1 MSTFTLSTTQK
12 NKPLVLSKGFSYTI
26 DKTTNDKTYWKCED
40 ARKLKCKGRVHTNN
54 INTILLHENDSHN
67 HNGSAVSTEI
77 RLFEE
82 KVRDRAMNCNEAT
95 QTVIDNCLVNLSD
108 NAIAR
113 LPNFKHVK
121 KTIQIDVGKTVC
133 LKFLMIRLLIK
144 FRTSYQQQKEILYF
158 FDMILVQ
165 AMIES

>member
-1 MSTFTLSTTQK
+1 
-12 NKPLVLSKGFSYTI
+12 
-26 DKTTNDKTYWKCED
+26 D

-77 RLFEE
+77 RLLEE

-95 QTVIDNCLVNLSD
+95 QTVIDICLVNLSD

-121 KTIQIDVGKTVC
+121 RTIRNRRGQNGLPKIPHDKTFDQIPDQLSTTKRITVFLRYDSGSGNDRIIILSSIEQLQLLENGEELLVDGTFKVGIVN
-133 LKFLMIRLLIK
+133 
-144 FRTSYQQQKEILYF
+144 
-158 FDMILVQ
+158 
-165 AMIES
+165 

>member
-12 NKPLVLSKGFSYTI
+12 NKPLLLSKGFSYTI

-54 INTILLHENDSHN
+54 INTILIHENDSHN

-82 KVRDRAMNCNEAT
+82 KVRDQHGNIIVIQKDYSDPIGFYIYQINRHRIKSIQLRA
-95 QTVIDNCLVNLSD
+95 Q
-108 NAIAR
+108 
-113 LPNFKHVK
+113 
-121 KTIQIDVGKTVC
+121 
-133 LKFLMIRLLIK
+133 
-144 FRTSYQQQKEILYF
+144 
-158 FDMILVQ
+158 
-165 AMIES
+165 